1 MPATTSRISTS
12 RNQRS
17 ERRERGPSP
26 RSPDGIGAATAPGPA
41 PPGVEGRAAV
51 ASGRPRGR
59 SVTELAPERVASAG
73 PPARGPVRAFVPGP
87 APGRPAAV
95 RDAAAPA
102 PATAPGRYGVAPGP
116 AAAAELAPGTGARAA
131 G

>member
-1 MPATTSRISTS
+1 MPATSSRISTS

-26 RSPDGIGAATAPGPA
+26 RSPDATATPPAPA

-59 SVTELAPERVASAG
+59 SVTELAPERPASAG
-73 PPARGPVRAFVPGP
+73 TPAGGPVRAFVPGP
-87 APGRPAAV
+87 VVGGPAV
-95 RDAAAPA
+95 RDAAALA
-102 PATAPGRYGVAPGP
+102 PAVAPGR
-116 AAAAELAPGTGARAA
+116 
-131 G
+131 